1 MPLLVASISAGF
13 KYIRY
18 VKSYELDVTFLT
30 LEKGEPRHRKTKKFT
45 VEQVEKKHRHSAGSH
60 RWEGPGATPVFVFA
74 LLQQLPLCPCV
85 P

>member
-45 VEQVEKKHRHSAGSH
+45 VELG
-60 RWEGPGATPVFVFA
+60 
-74 LLQQLPLCPCV
+74 
-85 P
+85 